1 MFAAIRLLIGRGNR
15 LLRHPSSPHTP
26 GARLV
31 AFRSA
36 PRASCSS
43 FSSSSTC
50 PFPTPRSARRP
61 LLPPGFPGVGPDA
74 PCGSAAPLAS
84 SRAAATSP
92 YDPYRHAPAAGPGLR
107 SSTATSGWLP
117 RSAHGTAAGV
127 ARRPSPP
134 PPRPANATAPPPA
147 QKYNWHPFP
156 APGRHVPG
164 ERVRPPGAGCGRC
177 RLHPGCPRPR
187 VAAAFGRRGTP
198 HHARVREVLAP
209 SLACPLPH
217 LGGDVAGVHLVIR
230 VRQGHDRLG

>member
-134 PPRPANATAPPPA
+134 PPRPANATAPPRHNSITGIPFPHPGATFQANGYARPA
-147 QKYNWHPFP
+147 QVVAAVASTRGVHGH
-156 APGRHVPG
+156 A
-164 ERVRPPGAGCGRC
+164 
-177 RLHPGCPRPR
+177 LRPR
-187 VAAAFGRRGTP
+187 SDAGEHPTTLGY
-198 HHARVREVLAP
+198 AR
-209 SLACPLPH
+209 C
-217 LGGDVAGVHLVIR
+217 
-230 VRQGHDRLG
+230 